1 LVETAV
7 VARVSGPQNSAQTSA
22 LSILKSESETRTST
36 KRLNICT
43 KLLRTRS
50 KHRTAL
56 QAGHSEEWL
65 CSIFANLTEDLE
77 IALRSA
83 WHATMI
89 VHYQSMRQANVSLH
103 TYMRQAFAKVIG
115 HAADE
120 VTDINCKQCLAIF
133 IHANH

>member
-1 LVETAV
+1 L
-7 VARVSGPQNSAQTSA
+7 Q
-22 LSILKSESETRTST
+22 
-36 KRLNICT
+36 
-43 KLLRTRS
+43 TRS
-50 KHRTAL
+50 KHRIAW

-89 VHYQSMRQANVSLH
+89 VHYQSMRQAEGSLH
-103 TYMRQAFAKVIG
+103 NRMRQAFATVLG

-120 VTDINCKQCLAIF
+120 VTVINCTQRYVAV
-133 IHANH
+133 